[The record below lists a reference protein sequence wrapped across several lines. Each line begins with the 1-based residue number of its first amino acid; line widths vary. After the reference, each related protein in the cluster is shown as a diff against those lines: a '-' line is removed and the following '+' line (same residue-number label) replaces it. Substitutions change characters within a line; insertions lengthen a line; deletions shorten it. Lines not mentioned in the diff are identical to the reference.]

1 MLLRLIGK
9 SEEHRKIPVFS
20 VILKETLDVPWFG
33 LSLSSLANN
42 QGNQLSSKIIKSALR
57 IMLEWKEFKGVF
69 NLLSISESEAIFG
82 VENILENRTSVLKL
96 QFCVNKAADSL
107 KIGIM
112 KIC

>member
-20 VILKETLDVPWFG
+20 VILKETLDTPWFG
-33 LSLSSLANN
+33 LSLSNLTNT
-42 QGNQLSSKIIKSALR
+42 QGNQLSSKLIISALR

-69 NLLSISESEAIFG
+69 NLLSISETEVIFG
-82 VENILENRTSVLKL
+82 VENILENRKSILKL
-96 QFCVNKAADSL
+96 QLCVNKAADIH

-112 KIC
+112 KLC